1 MPENGWRTV
10 ILDSPSELSC
20 SDGNLVVKGDAVKT
34 VPLSEIRMLFI
45 NSVTTTLTVNL
56 INEIAKYNVQLVFCD
71 ERHNPFCELTGYSGH
86 IEAAGRL
93 MDQARWEEKKK
104 AETWKDIVCQK
115 LSNQCRLLEYLAID
129 YPEKFREYLYH
140 VEDNDATNREG
151 QAARIYFNRL
161 FGMTFVRH
169 ADDKINSGLN
179 YGYTIL
185 LSCANRILGIY
196 GYHTELGIKH
206 CSRNN
211 RFNLSCDIM
220 EPFRP
225 FVDLIVYRNAEREL
239 DWEYKKELIS
249 LPYIPVS
256 YMGRRTSL
264 YNALEDYAM
273 CVLKSLEKKDER
285 NDDTKLKKMDFIER
299 NQ

>member
-10 ILDSPSELSC
+10 ILDSKSELSC
-20 SDGNLVVKGDAVKT
+20 SDGNLIIKGDAVKT
-34 VPLSEIRMLFI
+34 VPLSEVRMIFV
-45 NSVTTTLTVNL
+45 NSAATTLTVNL
-56 INEIAKYNVQLVFCD
+56 INEINKYNVKLVFCD
-71 ERHNPFCELTGYSGH
+71 ERHNPSCELTGYSGH
-86 IEAAGRL
+86 TEAAGRL
-93 MDQARWEEKKK
+93 MDQAGWKEKKK
-104 AETWKDIVCQK
+104 AEVWKDIVCQK
-115 LSNQCRLLEYLAID
+115 VSNQCRLLEYLTIE
-129 YPEKFREYLYH
+129 YPEVLREYLYNIK
-140 VEDNDATNREG
+140 ENDVTNREG

-169 ADDKINSGLN
+169 SDDKINSGLN

-185 LSCANRILGIY
+185 LSCVNRIIGIY
-196 GYHTELGIKH
+196 GYNTELGIKH

-225 FVDLIVYRNAEREL
+225 FVDLIVYRNKEREL

-249 LPYIPVS
+249 LPYTPVA

-264 YNALEDYAM
+264 YNALEDYAV
-273 CVLKSLEKKDER
+273 CVLKSLED
-285 NDDTKLKKMDFIER
+285 NDDRISEVKLKNMDYIER
-299 NQ
+299 NK

>member
-10 ILDSPSELSC
+10 ILDSKSELSC
-20 SDGNLVVKGDAVKT
+20 SDGNLIIKGDAVKT
-34 VPLSEIRMLFI
+34 VPLSEVRMIFV
-45 NSVTTTLTVNL
+45 NSAATTLTVNL
-56 INEIAKYNVQLVFCD
+56 INEINKYNVKLVFCD
-71 ERHNPFCELTGYSGH
+71 ERHNPSCELTGYSGH
-86 IEAAGRL
+86 TEAAGRL
-93 MDQARWEEKKK
+93 MDQAGWKEKKK
-104 AETWKDIVCQK
+104 AEVWKDIVCQK
-115 LSNQCRLLEYLAID
+115 ISNQCRLLEYLTIE
-129 YPEKFREYLYH
+129 YPEVLREYLYNIK
-140 VEDNDATNREG
+140 ENDVTNREG

-169 ADDKINSGLN
+169 SDDKINSGLN

-185 LSCANRILGIY
+185 LSCVNRIIGIY
-196 GYHTELGIKH
+196 GYNTELGIKH

-225 FVDLIVYRNAEREL
+225 FVDLIVYRNKEREL

-249 LPYIPVS
+249 LPYTPVA

-264 YNALEDYAM
+264 YNALEDYAV
-273 CVLKSLEKKDER
+273 CAFKSLED
-285 NDDTKLKKMDFIER
+285 NDDRISEVKLKNMDYIER
-299 NQ
+299 NK